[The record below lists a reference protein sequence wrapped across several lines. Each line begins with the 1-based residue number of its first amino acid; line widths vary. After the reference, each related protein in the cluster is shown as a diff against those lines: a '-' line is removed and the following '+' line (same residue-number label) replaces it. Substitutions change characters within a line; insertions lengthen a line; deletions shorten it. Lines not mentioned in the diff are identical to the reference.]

1 MLHPFQSSPN
11 DQLHQILQNK
21 KDMLPTLALKGVLIS
36 EFFRFCSNLQK
47 DVQNNYPE
55 FCRPKKKMLRI
66 NSFWH
71 ISWEIGVN
79 LKKKSEIKPPLCDYP
94 DSVLPKPWL
103 NPK

>member
-21 KDMLPTLALKGVLIS
+21 KDMLPTLALNVVLSQIVFS
-36 EFFRFCSNLQK
+36 ILLQSSK
-47 DVQNNYPE
+47 NVQNHYSELYPL
-55 FCRPKKKMLRI
+55 KNKMLRMI
-66 NSFWH
+66 WGHFIRDWSQLENF
-71 ISWEIGVN
+71 
-79 LKKKSEIKPPLCDYP
+79 SEIKPPLCDYP